1 MLYLNANAGMRAS
14 QDMKPNRA
22 RSPHRSCSLRTVA
35 NRMTRS
41 LNAFQRVCGTVVCVG
56 FCLGI
61 GITVSVGDGIVDVS
75 LERGL
80 DESSNVSPWWVFWCL
95 GVLS

>member
-1 MLYLNANAGMRAS
+1 MFKSACVCVSVLYLNANAGMRAS

-41 LNAFQRVCGTVVCVG
+41 LNAFQRVCGTGVCVG

-61 GITVSVGDGIVDVS
+61 GIAVSVGDDKDDVS

-80 DESSNVSPWWVFWCL
+80 DEGFKDSPW
-95 GVLS
+95 